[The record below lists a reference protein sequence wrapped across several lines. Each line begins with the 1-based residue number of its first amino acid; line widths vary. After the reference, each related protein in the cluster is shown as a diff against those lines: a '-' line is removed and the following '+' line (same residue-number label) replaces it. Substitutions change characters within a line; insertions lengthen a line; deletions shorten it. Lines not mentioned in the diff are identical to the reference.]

1 MSAPLAGVR
10 VLEVESIGPV
20 PWAGMLL
27 AGMGAEVT
35 RLRRPVAAD
44 MGIPRDARFEI
55 QNHGKRTTT
64 ADLKTPQGR
73 DAALD
78 LVQDAH
84 ILLEGLRPGVMERLG
99 LGPDICRERNPSL
112 VYGRATGWGQSGPLA
127 QTVGHDINYLAA
139 TGVLHAIGSADAPPT
154 VPLNL
159 IGDFGAGGMLLVS
172 GVLAALVQARA
183 TGKGCVVDAAIV
195 DGALA
200 LMAPILGRWQEG
212 QWHDARE
219 RNLFDGGAPFYAT
232 YATADG
238 KAVAVGAIEPRFYAA
253 LLAGLGLDAS
263 TLAPQHDQASWPR
276 MRERFAG
283 IFAQH
288 DRAHWCRVFEGTEA
302 CVSPV
307 LSLSELAAH
316 PHLRARTSLVDR
328 GGILHPAPAPRFLD

>member
-1 MSAPLAGVR
+1 M
-10 VLEVESIGPV
+10 ESIGPV

-55 QNHGKRTTT
+55 QNHGKRTAT
-64 ADLKTPQGR
+64 ADLKTPQGHD
-73 DAALD
+73 DALAHI
-78 LVQDAH
+78 QDAH

-99 LGPDICRERNPSL
+99 LGPDVCRERNPSL

-263 TLAPQHDQASWPR
+263 TRRTGAGCSRAPKPACRPCCRSASWRPTPICAPGPAWSIEAASCTLPR
-276 MRERFAG
+276 RPGFSTDSAIRSR
-283 IFAQH
+283 
-288 DRAHWCRVFEGTEA
+288 RAH
-302 CVSPV
+302 
-307 LSLSELAAH
+307 
-316 PHLRARTSLVDR
+316 ARR
-328 GGILHPAPAPRFLD
+328 GSR

>member
-1 MSAPLAGVR
+1 MSTPLAGVR
-10 VLEVESIGPV
+10 VLEMESIGPV

-84 ILLEGLRPGVMERLG
+84 ILLEGLRPSVMERLG

-200 LMAPILGRWQEG
+200 LMAPSWAAGRKASG
-212 QWHDARE
+212 TTRGSATCSMAAR
-219 RNLFDGGAPFYAT
+219 RSTPPMPRR
-232 YATADG
+232 TAR
-238 KAVAVGAIEPRFYAA
+238 P
-253 LLAGLGLDAS
+253 
-263 TLAPQHDQASWPR
+263 WPWVR
-276 MRERFAG
+276 
-283 IFAQH
+283 
-288 DRAHWCRVFEGTEA
+288 
-302 CVSPV
+302 
-307 LSLSELAAH
+307 
-316 PHLRARTSLVDR
+316 
-328 GGILHPAPAPRFLD
+328 